1 MCAYVCTPRGDIFN
15 DFWQASCL
23 RLSGNKSHL
32 QRCTNYVF
40 IDFIIKYKSILN
52 FVTCSVEIFMNF
64 YFDNLS
70 IQPQESEVLSI
81 IRYRGTSKIAG
92 QLQKNTRS
100 AIRECQQSWAL
111 GMRQHFNTQNRH
123 GPNPEYNCVILVFVT
138 PRMST
143 RLVKSMK

>member
-1 MCAYVCTPRGDIFN
+1 MHHLFYYYYYVTMCAYVCTPRGDIFN

-52 FVTCSVEIFMNF
+52 FVTCSVEIFVNF

-100 AIRECQQSWAL
+100 ATHFWRVGLNLYLQVD
-111 GMRQHFNTQNRH
+111 QH
-123 GPNPEYNCVILVFVT
+123 GIKGWILLLDV
-138 PRMST
+138 
-143 RLVKSMK
+143 